1 MSEAHVETA
10 NGAEHARP
18 PEGGVPDASSR
29 GATASRWPRLVIGVV
44 LLLALVVVARQ
55 AGGYI
60 PRFAEWV
67 DSLGFWGPLVFI
79 LGYAVATVAFVP
91 GSLLTLAAGAI
102 FGIAG
107 GTVYAFTG
115 ATLGAIGAFLVGRYF
130 ARSAIEHK
138 VAENPRFAAI
148 DQAVGEQGLK
158 IVTLLRLSPAFP
170 FILLNYAL
178 GLTRVRLRD
187 YVLGCLGMIPG
198 TLLYVYYG
206 KVIGS
211 VAALAA
217 GDQPEGGTGRWL
229 VLGIGLVATLLVT
242 VLVTR
247 MARRA
252 LHEVKGL
259 EDA

>member
-1 MSEAHVETA
+1 MSQARVETA
-10 NGAEHARP
+10 P
-18 PEGGVPDASSR
+18 
-29 GATASRWPRLVIGVV
+29 ATQQDTQGEAPSRWPRLLIGAV
-44 LLLALVVVARQ
+44 LLVALVVVARQ
-55 AGGYI
+55 AGGYV

-67 DSLGFWGPLVFI
+67 DGLGFWGPLVFI
-79 LGYAVATVAFVP
+79 LGYAVATVAFIP

-102 FGIAG
+102 FGIAQ

-130 ARSAIEHK
+130 ARSAIESK
-138 VAENPRFAAI
+138 VSQNPRFAAI
-148 DQAVGEQGLK
+148 DQAVEKQGLK

-187 YVLGCLGMIPG
+187 YALACLGMIPG

-217 GDQPEGGTGRWL
+217 GDQPEGGSGRWL

-242 VLVTR
+242 VMVTR
-247 MARRA
+247 MARKA